1 MSSAPMHNFDLRP
14 KLGRVRGKENRRFLL
29 VCSFDPG
36 GIVTVYE
43 YVALWQ
49 STSRYQIE
57 VLNLWPGAT
66 SLPSSVALDEFD
78 GCILHSTVS
87 YDPDQLQYLDR
98 NLSRRFSAYDG
109 VKILIKQDEHRRAHA
124 VCKFLAD
131 NAFDIL
137 LTCVPATELEKV
149 YPRSKVGRIQFVQA
163 LTGYVSPL
171 LQGLNIAADQ
181 SRELDIS
188 YRGSIQPLSV
198 GRLGLEKRKIGD
210 DVARACAS
218 RALNLNISSRWE
230 DRITGRAWFDFLS
243 RSKAVLGVESGS
255 NLFDFTG
262 EVEAWCERF
271 CRRNRDRDHLSE
283 EFYREAYET
292 YLKDF
297 EENVLYAQI
306 SPRHFEA
313 AATQTLQILYEG
325 EYSGILQPHRHF
337 VPLRR
342 DLANLDHAIEI
353 MRDERKRREITSA
366 AFEEIIGNPL
376 YRYDAFVMQVDE
388 AIEAA
393 LQEKG
398 RLKQRH
404 GARSS
409 DRPRALVLM
418 PHEPVLDPRV
428 SWVAESLARDYEV
441 CEIGTYRFN
450 ERGSGPSLEQISEH
464 RHRIRVERTRH
475 DWDWLAAPRDQANH
489 AVHQLALLF
498 TYARLPER
506 ALRRA
511 LGAFDADAATLDRFR
526 ELCTYFVN
534 TNGALIEAARL
545 TGSFHVI
552 VAADL
557 ESLPAALVLGH
568 ESGAVVV
575 YDAHEYWPYSYN
587 DFRHWEI
594 EFWSGLERSLAK
606 EAAIRVTVSPPL
618 AARLSEDYG
627 CAFTAVPNCT
637 PLMDLVVADSCNRR
651 QKRPSGDEVVFL
663 YQGGFAPGR
672 GIEHLVR
679 AWAQVGAPARLLL
692 RGPNNPFKAEME
704 RLAESLNL
712 KNRRVFFPEPVSEA
726 QLVEAAGEAD
736 VGLIP
741 YEPNSPNNRFS
752 CPNKLSQYF
761 AAGLPVIANELDFV
775 QQVILENGLG
785 AVVSFRD
792 GDKLA
797 RTIERFARRE
807 ALADMAERAQ
817 AYFRSEFNWE
827 TASAELFA
835 SIRSRVGAGKARR
848 SEYDFSWIDAGHD
861 MRELALPPRV
871 AVDQRPAMAVA
882 ITPAMTVGQLQR
894 VRASLL
900 KLALNRHTRRVAR
913 GFVSMLPRTVGSAV
927 KAKLVMALGRLS

>member
-1 MSSAPMHNFDLRP
+1 MSSAPMHNFGLRP
-14 KLGRVRGKENRRFLL
+14 KLGRIRGKDNRRLLL

-49 STSRYQIE
+49 SASRYQIE
-57 VLNLWPGAT
+57 VLNLWPGG
-66 SLPSSVALDEFD
+66 SSIPSSVALDEFD

-98 NLSRRFSAYDG
+98 HLSRRFSAYDG

-137 LTCVPATELEKV
+137 ITCVPASELEKV
-149 YPRSKVGRIQFVQA
+149 YPRSRVGRIQFVQA

-171 LQGLNIAADQ
+171 LQGLNVAADEI
-181 SRELDIS
+181 RELDIS

-198 GRLGLEKRKIGD
+198 GRLGLEKRKIGH
-210 DVARACAS
+210 DVARACAG
-218 RALNLNISSRWE
+218 RALNLDMSSRWE

-262 EVEAWCERF
+262 EVEAWCEKF
-271 CRRNRDRDHLSE
+271 CRRKRDRDQLSE

-313 AATQTLQILYEG
+313 AATRTLQILYEG

-342 DLANLDHAIEI
+342 DLADLDHAVEI
-353 MRDERKRREITSA
+353 MRDERQRGQITDA
-366 AFEEIIGNPL
+366 AFEEIIGNPI
-376 YRYDAFVMQVDE
+376 YRYDAFVFQVDE
-388 AIEAA
+388 AIETA
-393 LQEKG
+393 LREKG
-398 RLKQRH
+398 RPKHRH
-404 GARSS
+404 SGRSS

-428 SWVAESLARDYEV
+428 DWVAASLARDYDV

-450 ERGSGPSLEQISEH
+450 ERGSGPSLERVSEH
-464 RHRIRVERTRH
+464 RRRIRVERTRH
-475 DWDWLAAPRDQANH
+475 DWDWVVAPSDQANP
-489 AVHQLALLF
+489 VVQQLALLF

-506 ALRRA
+506 ALCRA
-511 LGAFDADAATLDRFR
+511 LGAFDANAATLDRFR

-545 TGSFHVI
+545 TGSFDVI

-557 ESLPAALVLGH
+557 ESLPAALVLGR
-568 ESGAVVV
+568 ENGAVVV

-594 EFWSGLERSLAK
+594 EFWSGLERALAK
-606 EAAIRVTVSPPL
+606 EATIRVTVSPPL
-618 AARLSEDYG
+618 AARLTEDYG

-637 PLMDLVVADSCNRR
+637 PLRNVVAVDAPERR
-651 QKRPSGDEVVFL
+651 QKRSAGDELVFL

-672 GIEHLVR
+672 GIEHLIR
-679 AWAQVGAPARLLL
+679 AWAQVDAPARLLL
-692 RGPNNPFKAEME
+692 RGPNNPFKADME
-704 RLAESLNL
+704 RLAESLDL

-726 QLVEAAGEAD
+726 QLVEVAAEAD
-736 VGLIP
+736 IGLIP

-775 QQVILENGLG
+775 QQVIVENGLG
-785 AVVSFRD
+785 AIVSFRD
-792 GDKLA
+792 TDKLA
-797 RTIERFARRE
+797 RTIERFAQRE
-807 ALADMAERAQ
+807 ALADMSARAQ

-827 TASAELFA
+827 SASAELFA
-835 SIRSRVGAGKARR
+835 NIRSSVGPGKARA
-848 SEYDFSWIDAGHD
+848 SEYDFSWIEAGHD
-861 MRELALPPRV
+861 MREPALPSRPTSAIGTTAAV
-871 AVDQRPAMAVA
+871 AVMPRTIPGQRR
-882 ITPAMTVGQLQR
+882 R
-894 VRASLL
+894 VRTSLL
-900 KLALNRHTRRVAR
+900 KLALNRHTRRLAR

-927 KAKLVMALGRLS
+927 KAKLVLALGRLS

>member
-1 MSSAPMHNFDLRP
+1 MRALSSAMSSAPMHNFDLRP
-14 KLGRVRGKENRRFLL
+14 KLGRIRGKDNRRLLL

-49 STSRYQIE
+49 SASRYQIE
-57 VLNLWPGAT
+57 VLNLWPGG
-66 SLPSSVALDEFD
+66 SSIPSSVALDEFD

-98 NLSRRFSAYDG
+98 HLSRRFSAYDG

-137 LTCVPATELEKV
+137 ITCVPAGELEKV
-149 YPRSKVGRIQFVQA
+149 YPRSRVGGIQFVQA

-171 LQGLNIAADQ
+171 LKGLNVAPDQ
-181 SRELDIS
+181 VRELDIS

-198 GRLGLEKRKIGD
+198 GRLGLEKRKIGY
-210 DVARACAS
+210 DVARACAG
-218 RALNLNISSRWE
+218 RPLNLDMSSRWE
-230 DRITGRAWFDFLS
+230 DRITGRAWLDFLS

-262 EVEAWCERF
+262 EVEAWCEKF
-271 CRRNRDRDHLSE
+271 CRRNRDRDPLSE
-283 EFYREAYET
+283 AFYREAYDI

-313 AATQTLQILYEG
+313 AATRTLQILYEG

-342 DLANLDHAIEI
+342 DLADLDHAIEI
-353 MRDERKRREITSA
+353 MRDERQRGQITDA
-366 AFEEIIGNPL
+366 AFEEVIGNPI
-376 YRYDAFVMQVDE
+376 YHYHAFVFQVDK

-393 LQEKG
+393 LREKG
-398 RLKQRH
+398 RPKHRQGGR
-404 GARSS
+404 AS
-409 DRPRALVLM
+409 DRLRALVLM

-428 SWVAESLARDYEV
+428 DWVATSLARDYDV

-450 ERGSGPSLEQISEH
+450 ERGSGPSLERISEH

-475 DWDWLAAPRDQANH
+475 DWDWMVAPSDQANP
-489 AVHQLALLF
+489 VVQQLALLF
-498 TYARLPER
+498 TYA
-506 ALRRA
+506 
-511 LGAFDADAATLDRFR
+511 
-526 ELCTYFVN
+526 C
-534 TNGALIEAARL
+534 
-545 TGSFHVI
+545 
-552 VAADL
+552 
-557 ESLPAALVLGH
+557 LPARA
-568 ESGAVVV
+568 
-575 YDAHEYWPYSYN
+575 
-587 DFRHWEI
+587 
-594 EFWSGLERSLAK
+594 LAK
-606 EAAIRVTVSPPL
+606 EATIRVTVSPPL
-618 AARLSEDYG
+618 AARLTEDYG

-637 PLMDLVVADSCNRR
+637 PLTDVVAVDAPERR
-651 QKRPSGDEVVFL
+651 QKRSAGDELVFL

-672 GIEHLVR
+672 GIEHVIR
-679 AWAQVGAPARLLL
+679 AWAQVDAPARLLL

-704 RLAESLNL
+704 RLAESLDL

-726 QLVEAAGEAD
+726 RLVEAAAEAD
-736 VGLIP
+736 IGLIP

-775 QQVILENGLG
+775 QQVIVENGLG

-792 GDKLA
+792 TDKLA

-807 ALADMAERAQ
+807 AVAEMAERAQ

-827 TASAELFA
+827 TVSAELFA
-835 SIRSRVGAGKARR
+835 SIRSCLGVRKART
-848 SEYDFSWIDAGHD
+848 SEYDFSWIEAGHD
-861 MRELALPPRV
+861 MRELALPPG
-871 AVDQRPAMAVA
+871 PAFDLMPGM
-882 ITPAMTVGQLQR
+882 ITAGRRRL
-894 VRASLL
+894 RAALF
-900 KLALNRHTRRVAR
+900 KLSLNRNTRRLAR
-913 GFVSMLPRTVGSAV
+913 GFVSMLPRTVGSAG
-927 KAKLVMALGRLS
+927 KAKLVVALGRFS